1 MEKNGHK
8 SKVDCDA
15 LLEHAKDRIEQV
27 EAKVEMATTIAELA
41 ESRVELAETRT
52 ELAETRAVIAEAR
65 AQQVETVLQEVLQ
78 KVSEP
83 NGSTVVAPSTNDT
96 NDTERVN
103 LDHLTIRQRDILR
116 LIAEGQNTKQI
127 ASILG
132 VSPKTIEYHRAKLM
146 RAVGRHDVPGL
157 VRLAMRA
164 GLVRSKADRS

>member
-27 EAKVEMATTIAELA
+27 EAKVEMATTLAELA

-52 ELAETRAVIAEAR
+52 ELAETRAVIAETR
-65 AQQVETVLQEVLQ
+65 AQQVETALQEVLQ
-78 KVSEP
+78 KVSDP
-83 NGSTVVAPSTNDT
+83 NGSTVAAPATNDA
-96 NDTERVN
+96 ERVN
-103 LDHLTIRQRDILR
+103 LDKLTIRQRDILR

-127 ASILG
+127 AGILG

-146 RAVGRHDVPGL
+146 RAVGRHDIPGL
-157 VRLAMRA
+157 VRMAMRA

>member
-1 MEKNGHK
+1 MESNGHGNT
-8 SKVDCDA
+8 VDCDTQ
-15 LLEHAKDRIEQV
+15 LEHAKDRIEQV
-27 EAKVEMATTIAELA
+27 EAKVEMATTLAELA

-52 ELAETRAVIAEAR
+52 ELAETRAVIAETR
-65 AQQVETVLQEVLQ
+65 AQQVATVLQEVLQ
-78 KVSEP
+78 KVSDP
-83 NGSTVVAPSTNDT
+83 NGSTVVAPATDLA
-96 NDTERVN
+96 ERVN

-127 ASILG
+127 AGILG